1 MPRLVLKA
9 NQIDADAV
17 VAERRFA
24 GILRRGFTALFRIV
38 ALKPSPLLQR
48 SHLSV
53 RRPPLLPGV
62 LVFSEAGADTQ
73 TELMIPP
80 PAYNKRRGSG
90 RFRFGRQLWNVQE
103 HAKESP
109 Q

>member
-1 MPRLVLKA
+1 MPTLVLKA

-17 VAERRFA
+17 VAERRFP
-24 GILRRGFTALFRIV
+24 GNLQRGFTALSRIV
-38 ALKPSPLLQR
+38 PLKPSPLLQR
-48 SHLSV
+48 SHLCV

-62 LVFSEAGADTQ
+62 LVFSEAGSETQ

-90 RFRFGRQLWNVQE
+90 RVRFGRQLWNVQE
-103 HAKESP
+103 HAKESR
-109 Q
+109 